1 MLRIGLTGGIG
12 SGKSV
17 AAGLFARLGAPVI
30 DTDVISH
37 KLTQPDAPGYRQI
50 VNIFGKDYLGAG
62 GELDRRALRERVFRH
77 PEERRQLE
85 TALHPLIRAEVARVL
100 EDVTFPYVI
109 IVVPLLIEAE
119 FTDLVDR
126 ILVVDTSETEQIR
139 RTQARSALPEPEIQL
154 IMQSQLDRQTR
165 LSAAHD
171 VLHNDTD
178 LARLEAEVGDL
189 HRRYLEIARQAGG
202 DTPDG

>member
-30 DTDVISH
+30 DADVISH
-37 KLTQPDAPGYRQI
+37 ELTQPNAPGYRQI
-50 VNIFGKDYLGAG
+50 VNIFGKDYLSPG

-85 TALHPLIRAEVARVL
+85 TALHPLIRAEVARAL
-100 EDVTFPYVI
+100 EGVVFPYVI
-109 IVVPLLIEAE
+109 IVVPLLIEAG

-126 ILVVDTSETEQIR
+126 ILVVDAGEAEQIR
-139 RTQARSALPEPEIQL
+139 RTQARSALSEHEIRL

-189 HRRYLEIARQAGG
+189 HRRYLELARQAGG
-202 DTPDG
+202 YDPGR